1 MKFIVKW
8 ALVLSF
14 CVSSNSV
21 AQQDMNKSPVTM
33 AYVCWYLAND
43 AGLETDSSLFAK
55 MIAMVRKMPDFK
67 SEQHFEFMG
76 YAAQQ
81 VHDLTSLEREGVYSY
96 GCLEPLEN
104 IKRAEK
110 QGMLD

>member
-1 MKFIVKW
+1 MKFIIKW
-8 ALVLSF
+8 ALVLTI
-14 CVSSNSV
+14 CASSQSV
-21 AQQDMNKSPVTM
+21 AQQDMNKSPVAM
-33 AYVCWYLAND
+33 AYVCWYLANN
-43 AGLETDSSLFAK
+43 AGLDTDSSLFAK
-55 MIAMVRKMPDFK
+55 MIAVVRKMPNFK

-81 VHDLTSLEREGVYSY
+81 VHDLTSMEREGMYIY
-96 GCLEPLEN
+96 GCSEPLEN